1 MALLGHVCLVLA
13 LIVCAYGIVV
23 SIHGARSGR
32 AEFSLAGR
40 RSVYTLAALLTL
52 AMAVL
57 EVAFLSNN
65 FAFNTVAETSSRTT
79 PFLYRAAAVWSSQ
92 EGSLLLWAWLLS
104 LWSSLVLLL
113 TRARIREI
121 ASYATAILLGFG
133 GFFVGLMVFYADPF
147 VTTNPAP
154 PEGAGLDPLLRFP
167 TMMIHPPML
176 YSGYTLC
183 TVPLAFAMG
192 ALISRRR
199 AGGASGTPDR
209 SASQGRGSGG
219 GRDPMPPLD
228 NEWIAVVR
236 RFALAAWLFLG
247 IGILLGA
254 SWSFSELGWGGYWGW
269 DAVENASLLPWL
281 TATAFL
287 HSLMIQERRG
297 MLKVWNVSLA
307 LATGTLAI
315 MGTFMVRSGILDSI
329 HAFGGATLGVPFLL
343 LIALLLVGSIYLVVS
358 RRSAL
363 SSTHRLDSLLSRE
376 AIFLFNNLVLVGLAF
391 VIFWGTWFP
400 KISEA
405 LTGQAASVGPPWFD
419 RYTVPLALIL
429 VLLSGIGPVIAWRRA
444 TPSGVLRNLAA
455 PLAAA
460 LITLVALLA
469 AGITQKPT
477 ALAMFCCAA
486 FVLGSV
492 AQELWRGARVRR
504 GASGEMPPV
513 ALLSLIRRNRRRYGG
528 YIVHVGMAVL
538 FVGVAASSSF
548 QHVSQLSSFSP
559 GQTARVGSYTVH
571 YVRPTA
577 TITPR
582 YDPTHTGSTL
592 NLGAVLRVYKHGH
605 YVTTLRPS
613 EDFYESEEE
622 SQGSVGHLIG
632 GQAVSSVGIS
642 ASLTRDIWS
651 AIAPEIETPRLKRI
665 ISVGN
670 KTIPF
675 SRPDEGLFVIDFFA
689 HEYLRHTP
697 PAQFHLLVSPLVMW
711 VWIGGLIVFG
721 GGLLALSPSPWGVP
735 RRVSLRARSRR
746 ASRPVPGG
754 AAPAGA
760 GGQVLAGGSAFAGG
774 PAGGGR
780 RAFAEG
786 PAGDPGGGGPAP
798 AELAALERARE
809 VKYRELRDLELDY
822 ATGKL
827 SREDY
832 EATNAALRA
841 EALEILDQLEPP
853 GDTAAS
859 TLAEGEGSVAEGEGS
874 VAEGEGSAPPTEVD
888 DTQEP
893 VGVG

>member
-23 SIHGARSGR
+23 SIYGARSGR
-32 AEFSLAGR
+32 EEFTLAGR
-40 RSVYTLAALLTL
+40 RSVYALAGLLTVG
-52 AMAVL
+52 MIVL
-57 EVAFLSNN
+57 EIAFVGDN
-65 FAFNTVAETSSRTT
+65 FAFNAVADTSSRTT
-79 PFLYRAAAVWSSQ
+79 PLLYRLAALWSSQ

-104 LWSSLVLLL
+104 LWSSLVLFL
-113 TRARIREI
+113 TRRRLREV

-133 GFFVGLMVFYADPF
+133 GFFISLMVFYANPF
-147 VTTNPAP
+147 TTTSPVPA
-154 PEGAGLDPLLRFP
+154 EGVGLDPLLRFP

-183 TVPLAFAMG
+183 TVPFAFAMG
-192 ALISRRR
+192 ALIAKRVD
-199 AGGASGTPDR
+199 G
-209 SASQGRGSGG
+209 
-219 GRDPMPPLD
+219 
-228 NEWIAVVR
+228 EWIAVVR

-247 IGILLGA
+247 VGILLGA

-281 TATAFL
+281 TGTAFL

-329 HAFGGATLGVPFLL
+329 HAFGGATLGVPFLV
-343 LIALLLVGSIYLVVS
+343 LIAVLIAGSIYMVVS
-358 RRSAL
+358 RRQVL
-363 SSTHRLDSLLSRE
+363 TSTHHLDSLLSRE

-444 TPSGVLRNLAA
+444 TPRGVLRNLAA

-460 LITLVALLA
+460 LIALAALIL
-469 AGITQKPT
+469 AGITQKPM
-477 ALAMFCCAA
+477 ALLMFCCAA

-492 AQELWRGARVRR
+492 AQELWRGTRVRK
-504 GASGEMPPV
+504 GASGEAPPV
-513 ALLSLIRRNRRRYGG
+513 ALLALIRRNRRRYGG
-528 YIVHVGMAVL
+528 YIVHIGMAVL

-548 QHVSQLSSFSP
+548 QHVSQLRSFSP
-559 GQTARVGSYTVH
+559 GQSTRVGAYTIH

-577 TITPR
+577 ALTPQD
-582 YDPTHTGSTL
+582 DPTHTGSTL
-592 NLGAVLRVYKHGH
+592 NVGAVLRVTKDGR

-613 EDFYESEEE
+613 EDFYESQEE

-632 GQAVSSVGIS
+632 GQAVSSVGID

-651 AIAPEIETPRLKRI
+651 AIQPEIETPRLKRI
-665 ISVGN
+665 IEVAN

-675 SRPDEGLFVIDFFA
+675 SRPDEGLFAIDFLA
-689 HEYLRHTP
+689 HEYLKHPP
-697 PAQFHLLVSPLVMW
+697 PAQFRLLVSPLIMW
-711 VWIGGLIVFG
+711 IWIGGLIVFF
-721 GGLLALSPSPWGVP
+721 GGLLALSPSPGALR
-735 RRVSLRARSRR
+735 RRVASGLPRA
-746 ASRPVPGG
+746 ARP
-754 AAPAGA
+754 
-760 GGQVLAGGSAFAGG
+760 AFAGG
-774 PAGGGR
+774 PAPR
-780 RAFAEG
+780 
-786 PAGDPGGGGPAP
+786 D
-798 AELAALERARE
+798 LLALELARE
-809 VKYRELRDLELDY
+809 VKYRELRDLELDL

-841 EALEILDQLEPP
+841 EALEILNQLDPEPTSESEPP
-853 GDTAAS
+853 IEAS
-859 TLAEGEGSVAEGEGS
+859 EHTPASGRQPEPLPGLLQQQDGVSDEQDREEDSPAVEVALHE
-874 VAEGEGSAPPTEVD
+874 
-888 DTQEP
+888 
-893 VGVG
+893 